1 MRHLQGSGMW
11 FQMIVDPTGEDGGF
25 HRRCP
30 RRRQSFHPTV
40 KVASRSGYRTFRVN
54 VATSILYTV
63 ADLFLVNIQSDVIH
77 SLHGGA
83 SLVVSESAWS
93 LSSAFVHQALLLTC
107 TFKQSTQNPRFT
119 SHNPVSGQ

>member
-11 FQMIVDPTGEDGGF
+11 FQ
-25 HRRCP
+25 
-30 RRRQSFHPTV
+30 
-40 KVASRSGYRTFRVN
+40 VASRSGYRTFRVN

-93 LSSAFVHQALLLTC
+93 LSSAFVHQAPLHRLIHSN
-107 TFKQSTQNPRFT
+107 KSPRT
-119 SHNPVSGQ
+119 SSLRFPELRLRRYR

>member
-11 FQMIVDPTGEDGGF
+11 FQ
-25 HRRCP
+25 
-30 RRRQSFHPTV
+30 
-40 KVASRSGYRTFRVN
+40 VASRSGYRTFRVN

-107 TFKQSTQNPRFT
+107 TFKQSGSSPWARSPCRGAPR
-119 SHNPVSGQ
+119 